1 MLYQY
6 ITVLIEPFIHL
17 FLRCCNIDGYHF
29 FYSDGYRL
37 SLPVLT
43 VNYLPKKRNTKSKE
57 LKINLGEKEKKQ
69 LKILQYTC
77 ILTVMYLSKENKKQE
92 STKLI

>member
-1 MLYQY
+1 M
-6 ITVLIEPFIHL
+6 ICFINILQFLLSHL
-17 FLRCCNIDGYHF
+17 FIYFCGVAILTGII

-57 LKINLGEKEKKQ
+57 L
-69 LKILQYTC
+69 
-77 ILTVMYLSKENKKQE
+77 
-92 STKLI
+92 